1 MSIVKTVHE
10 RITLQ
15 FNIFIRT
22 AVHAMRLYSILLI
35 KAGRDAMFASQ
46 IIFMYVRLP
55 LLVAKV
61 SFKAE

>member
-1 MSIVKTVHE
+1 
-10 RITLQ
+10 
-15 FNIFIRT
+15 
-22 AVHAMRLYSILLI
+22 MRLYSILLI
-35 KAGRDAMFASQ
+35 KAGKDAMFASQ